1 MREIKIAPSIM
12 CMDFN
17 HLEDEIHKLER
28 GGAHLFH
35 FDIMD
40 GVFVPN
46 FTLGPDVIKALR
58 KKTKISFDVHLM
70 ICHPER
76 YIETFVK
83 AGSDIIC
90 VHAESTVHLD
100 RLLQTIRS
108 YKVKSAV
115 ALNPATPISV
125 IKYVLDKLDMVL
137 IMAVNPGFAGQKFIS
152 KTVEKVRE
160 LRSLLTMNNFNNIE
174 IEVDGCINSHTI
186 AMLLESGAN
195 VFVGGT
201 AGVFIKNKNISE
213 TLRKLYFDAS
223 KSLNAILLEKGNT
236 VSKATFQDLKKWWKN
251 Q

>member
-1 MREIKIAPSIM
+1 
-12 CMDFN
+12 
-17 HLEDEIHKLER
+17 
-28 GGAHLFH
+28 
-35 FDIMD
+35 
-40 GVFVPN
+40 
-46 FTLGPDVIKALR
+46 
-58 KKTKISFDVHLM
+58 
-70 ICHPER
+70 
-76 YIETFVK
+76 
-83 AGSDIIC
+83 
-90 VHAESTVHLD
+90 
-100 RLLQTIRS
+100 
-108 YKVKSAV
+108 
-115 ALNPATPISV
+115 LNPATPISV